1 MYGREEVPEF
11 LRKSISAYFFTAEA
25 VRKESVPWGLDVSAS
40 SALGRILTSTC
51 MGSKG
56 CQNVGP
62 SVKQKLGW

>member
-1 MYGREEVPEF
+1 MEGRRF
-11 LRKSISAYFFTAEA
+11 LNSYENPFQHTSSQQKLL
-25 VRKESVPWGLDVSAS
+25 VKESVPWGLDVSGS